1 MKAAWKWITA
11 ALLMVIV
18 IAAGGFFYTG
28 LLGSGDALT
37 TSPGLESLTY
47 YQSGGRFDAKLTW
60 HSKEGRVYTIYR
72 KDGGSY
78 EAVAVRKAKGDTAS
92 FIDRNIGADKT
103 YTYTVEQT
111 RPKTVRHRDE
121 EGLTL
126 LPCVQPSADIRNMEA
141 VIRWK
146 ALPGANTYHVYRK
159 RGKRSK
165 GTEIASV
172 TGRSYTD
179 IYKRSY
185 GELKDIMFFAR
196 YIDPSDNDLEYN
208 VRAESVKRNGTH
220 EKRSIGLMTQDY
232 RFSLEPP
239 VIVGIEGRTIRWGAV
254 PNAEYYKVLRKD
266 KAGSEWT
273 AVKRVAAGRPAVVMS
288 TQLDEVDKDAYY
300 AVQAFAKV
308 SSGAAAGAET
318 EKNGGAVASAVEGG
332 FTLKGAKHGKTKML
346 FIGDSLTYGAP
357 YFDEKSRHR
366 FSYPSRIHQLTG
378 AEYYNASIPGAT
390 YHYQKGQ
397 NTDQYRHRLLTDVV
411 EKMAKGEKPWG
422 GKSAVFYRT
431 DGIAAKPKISD
442 FDVVVLAGGTNDY
455 IDDTEIGEA
464 GSSDIATFCGSF
476 NRIMELIEDAGKARI
491 KAKKPPV
498 KVVFVDLFYS
508 ERVLDK
514 GVRKSRDA
522 TENRLGYTL
531 LDYQDVL
538 DELYEKWS
546 GSGAMRLYEYRTRE
560 AAIAT
565 HANLP
570 HMTVDN
576 LHFTKYAYALYG
588 NSIAQFLVEDVL

>member
-37 TSPGLESLTY
+37 TCPGLESLTY

-72 KDGGSY
+72 KDEGSY
-78 EAVAVRKAKGDTAS
+78 EAVAVRKAKADTAS

-126 LPCVQPSADIRNMEA
+126 LPCVQPAADIRNMEA

-146 ALPGANTYHVYRK
+146 ALRGANRYHVYRK

-179 IYKRSY
+179 RYKRSY
-185 GELKDIMFFAR
+185 GELKDIMFFGL

-208 VRAESVKRNGTH
+208 VRAESVKRDGAH
-220 EKRSIGLMTQDY
+220 EKRSLGLMKTDY
-232 RFSLEPP
+232 SFDLEPP
-239 VIVGIEGRTIRWGAV
+239 VIVGIEGRTIRWGSV
-254 PNAEYYKVLRKD
+254 PNAEYYKVLMKEE
-266 KAGSEWT
+266 AGSEWK

-288 TQLDEVDKDAYY
+288 TQLDGVDKDAYY
-300 AVQAFAKV
+300 AVHAFATVSGGTV
-308 SSGAAAGAET
+308 SSG
-318 EKNGGAVASAVEGG
+318 VEGG
-332 FTLKGAKHGKTKML
+332 FTLKGAKHAKTKIL

-357 YFDEKSRHR
+357 YFDDKRRHK

-411 EKMAKGEKPWG
+411 EKMAKGDRPRG

-464 GSSDIATFCGSF
+464 GSSDTTTFCGSF
-476 NRIMELIEDAGKARI
+476 NRIMELIENAGKARI

-531 LDYQDVL
+531 LDYQDAL
-538 DELYEKWS
+538 DQMYEKWS
-546 GSGAMRLYEYRTRE
+546 GQDSMRLYEYRTRE

-570 HMTVDN
+570 RMTVDN

-588 NSIAQFLVEDVL
+588 NSIAQFLMEEVL